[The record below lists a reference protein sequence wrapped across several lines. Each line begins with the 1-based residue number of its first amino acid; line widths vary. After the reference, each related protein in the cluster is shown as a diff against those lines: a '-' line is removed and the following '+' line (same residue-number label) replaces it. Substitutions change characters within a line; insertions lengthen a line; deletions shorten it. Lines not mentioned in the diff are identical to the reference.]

1 MTDHHSET
9 SMPSNTAAWLNGQ
22 KTPLEVKPAP
32 YTAPAED
39 ELVIKNGAV
48 AINPIDWI
56 GQDSA
61 NLAFSWIKFPFIM
74 GTDVTGEV
82 VQVGSS
88 VARFKV
94 GDRVVSH
101 CVGANKKYNT
111 PTKGAFQ
118 MYPVAL
124 ARMTS
129 PIPDRWVP
137 SLDIEALHLSM

>member
-1 MTDHHSET
+1 
-9 SMPSNTAAWLNGQ
+9 MPPNKAAWLNGQ
-22 KTPLEVKPAP
+22 KAPLEVKPAP
-32 YTAPAED
+32 YTTPAEN

-56 GQDSA
+56 GQDSG
-61 NLAFSWIKFPFIM
+61 NLAFPWIKYPFIM
-74 GTDVTGEV
+74 GTDVAGEV

-101 CVGANKKYNT
+101 SVGASKKHNT

-129 PIPDRWVP
+129 PIPER
-137 SLDIEALHLSM
+137 